1 MVWSLY
7 NVVLSWCVVVLVVV
21 VVVLVVVLVVAEGF
35 VCEVLAQQ
43 RK

>member
-1 MVWSLY
+1 MY